1 MRGGGAAAAGG
12 RAEGE
17 VRRMAGGL
25 ATFFF
30 AIAGNFS
37 SWSGVRSFGELHLAS
52 ILLGVK
58 LRLAAAVYPIN

>member
-30 AIAGNFS
+30 SPLQAISHLGAAVSF
-37 SWSGVRSFGELHLAS
+37 VRGAPSC
-52 ILLGVK
+52 ILL
-58 LRLAAAVYPIN
+58 AQA